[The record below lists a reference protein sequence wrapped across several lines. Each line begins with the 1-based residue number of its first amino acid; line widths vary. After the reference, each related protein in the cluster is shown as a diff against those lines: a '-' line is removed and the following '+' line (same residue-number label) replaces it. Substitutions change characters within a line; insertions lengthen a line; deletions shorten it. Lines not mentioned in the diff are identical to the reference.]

1 MTKLGLTSLAA
12 VFLTCFACGIHPVL
26 ASGCGFSLAGTDE
39 KRIVVGFEL
48 PPWELDPVDV
58 SGVPLTRIRTG
69 CAEDILKAGFPVL
82 PQYKAVVALPP
93 GSAVSS
99 RWNPGNT
106 LRMRAGRIMPAQ
118 PAGQGTGDEFNFPPS
133 VTEYSSELAS
143 AGSYPEDRVLVLGP
157 KRFRD
162 LLITE
167 ILVRPFIYEPSSNT
181 LLVTVSFEVT
191 IDISP
196 QASFQGGFSGRY
208 SEKIYE
214 DLYRDVLLNYESS
227 TGWRIPSED
236 SPTLAAT
243 PFSDGEAWVSLR
255 VPESDMYAVSGE
267 SIAHAG
273 VDLGS
278 INPASL
284 RLYRGSG
291 RMLSENPEVPDP
303 ILTDV
308 AVYLTGLEDGSFDSR
323 DRLIFYGEGL
333 DRFTASV
340 TGTISSIRHRYGN
353 HAVYWLTWG
362 GSRADGLRMT
372 ELNQPVPS
380 GTTPLTSAE
389 FWYHLEENTEYLSL
403 RLPNGDNYNPAPD
416 YWAWV
421 LDSDA
426 GGIVERN
433 FDLGRLPEAEGNYLR
448 YEFYNTGSAGELDYK
463 LFFNGAQFPGGRIK
477 PYVTVISDWI
487 AIPSGF
493 LQMEG
498 NRFTL
503 SGQKLALGFIE
514 LRART
519 ALTLGSGER
528 VIFHEADFTI
538 NPAYEFNA
546 VTATSVQAFD
556 LTLPDKP
563 VLLEVEHPA
572 AGVFRFAAPVSS
584 YKVRS
589 FAAVADG
596 AFREPDEIR
605 LEQPVNLRSRSGA
618 EYLII
623 TSRALAPQARN
634 LENFRAAEYSTAV
647 VTIEDI
653 YNEFSLGP
661 ADPVALRNFLR
672 YTFNYWPIRPR
683 FAVLFGD
690 GHNDFRGVTAQGHAK
705 VNHILPYI
713 TSGDIAVEEWFA
725 RFDNSDLPQLSLGRI
740 PVSRA
745 SEASVVV
752 DKIIKYSSGAEAGDW
767 TRRLILVADDGYTSG
782 RQCDHVTN
790 HVPGSE
796 ELDSLFPA
804 DFVRRKVYL
813 DSYPFDPPE
822 IGTRKPAANE
832 DLIAWWNRGALVIN
846 YLGHGS
852 ELTWAQERVW
862 DTERDLALLNNGYR
876 LPLVLNSSCS
886 IGRFDDYLD
895 QAMAERLLSFKGG
908 GAEVVFAGTRV
919 TFAFQNV
926 ALNKLFVKY
935 LFNQESRPVGLAHLA
950 ARLGLGGLDRGN
962 AERYSIFGDPALKL
976 HTPGKKLKIEL
987 APHVELKAGAK
998 VDFTGRVED
1007 RADNPET
1014 SFSGLAQVKFL
1025 GVGRPVD
1032 ISYQCRTAG
1041 GLLERTVSFERTPVV
1056 LFDGPVTISG
1066 GSFSGSFVLPANLA
1080 GSIPSDTMD
1089 LGSGMFIGYA
1099 TSELTDAAGASRE
1112 TPFLAGIQSLADTSV
1127 PKIRVFSQGRELVD
1141 GDRVSGSRRLE
1152 LVISDESGI
1161 NTTGRP
1167 GEQLTVEVD
1176 DGLTW
1181 SADLTPLFSYR
1192 RDSYQEGT
1200 VELDLSKAGEAL
1212 HSFRFRATDNA
1223 LNTARIELMLYVVA
1237 DGGEL
1242 TLSNVI
1248 NYPNPFS
1255 EETAICYEIS
1265 APADVLIRIFSVAGR
1280 PVRELRSYGLPAGFH
1295 STSWDGR
1302 DEYQQKI
1309 ANGVYLY
1316 KIICKSINASGKEEV
1331 EAVGKALL
1339 SR

>member
-1 MTKLGLTSLAA
+1 MKKIGFTTLAT
-12 VFLTCFACGIHPVL
+12 VFLTGFACGIQPVL
-26 ASGCGFSLAGTDE
+26 ASGCGFSLAGADE
-39 KRIVVGFEL
+39 KRIVVRFEL
-48 PPWELDPVDV
+48 PPWELEPVDV
-58 SGVPLTRIRTG
+58 SGASLAMIRTG
-69 CAEDILKAGFPVL
+69 CAEDLLKAGYPVI

-93 GSAVSS
+93 GSLASS
-99 RWNPGNT
+99 HWNAGNT
-106 LRMRAGRIMPAQ
+106 SRVQSGRIMPAQ
-118 PAGQGTGDEFNFPPS
+118 PAGQGVGDQTDAPLS
-133 VTEYSSELAS
+133 VTGYSSELAS
-143 AGSYPEDRVLVLGP
+143 SGSYPEEKVLVLGP

-162 LLITE
+162 LLVAE
-167 ILVRPFIYEPSSNT
+167 IFVRPFIYQPSSNT
-181 LLVTVSFEVT
+181 LLVTRDFEIT
-191 IDISP
+191 IDIS
-196 QASFQGGFSGRY
+196 ARESFEGRFSGRPA
-208 SEKIYE
+208 EKIYE
-214 DLYRDVLLNYESS
+214 DVYRDLLLNYESS
-227 TGWRIPSED
+227 TAWRIPSES
-236 SPTLAAT
+236 SPALAST

-255 VPESDMYAVSGE
+255 IPESDMYAVSGE
-267 SIAHAG
+267 SLASAG

-284 RLYRGSG
+284 RLYRGG
-291 RMLSENPEVPDP
+291 GEMLSEDPDAPDP
-303 ILTDV
+303 ILTEV
-308 AVYLTGLEDGSFDSR
+308 AVYLTGHEDGSFDSG

-333 DRFTASV
+333 DRFTSTVA
-340 TGTISSIRHRYGN
+340 GTISSIRHRYDN

-362 GSRADGLRMT
+362 GSIAGGLRMA
-372 ELNQPVPS
+372 ELSQPVPP
-380 GTTPLTSAE
+380 GIAPLTSAE

-403 RLPNGDNYNPAPD
+403 RLPNGNDYNPAPD
-416 YWAWV
+416 YWAWI

-426 GGIVERN
+426 GGTVERN
-433 FDLGRLPEAEGNYLR
+433 FDLGRAPEAEGNYLR
-448 YEFYNTGSAGELDYK
+448 YEFYNTGSAGEVDYT
-463 LFFNGAQFPGGRIK
+463 LFFNSAHFPGGKIK
-477 PYVTVISDWI
+477 PYDTLTRNWI

-493 LQMEG
+493 LQTEG

-503 SGQKLALGFIE
+503 SGPQLALGFIE
-514 LRART
+514 LRARS
-519 ALTLGSGER
+519 ALTLEPGER
-528 VIFHEADFTI
+528 VIFHEAELKI
-538 NPAYEFNA
+538 SPVYEFSP
-546 VTATSVQAFD
+546 VTAASVQVFD
-556 LTLPDKP
+556 LSVPDKP
-563 VLLEVEHPA
+563 VLLAVENPA
-572 AGVFRFAAPVSS
+572 AGVFRFAAPVSADI
-584 YKVRS
+584 VRS

-596 AFREPDEIR
+596 AFREPEGIR
-605 LEQPVNLRSRSGA
+605 PEQPAALRSRSGA

-623 TSRALAPQARN
+623 TSRALESQARS
-634 LENFRAAEYSTAV
+634 LENLRAAEYSTDV

-661 ADPVALRNFLR
+661 ADPAALRNFLR

-690 GHNDFRGVTAQGHAK
+690 GNNDFRGVTAEGRAK
-705 VNHILPYI
+705 ANHILPYI

-740 PVSRA
+740 PVSTA

-752 DKIIKYSSGAEAGDW
+752 DKIIKYSSGADAGDW
-767 TRRLILVADDGYTSG
+767 TRRLILVADDGYILG
-782 RQCDHVTN
+782 RQCDYVTN

-804 DFVRRKVYL
+804 DFVKRKIYL
-813 DSYPFDPPE
+813 DEYPFDPPG

-832 DLIAWWNRGALVIN
+832 DLIAWWNRGALVVN

-862 DTERDLALLNNGYR
+862 DTERDLALLGNGYR

-886 IGRFDDYLD
+886 IGHFDDYVD
-895 QAMAERLLSFKGG
+895 QAMAERLLNLKGG
-908 GAEVVFAGTRV
+908 GAVGVFAGTRV

-926 ALNKLFVKY
+926 ALNKLFVEY
-935 LFNQESRPVGLAHLA
+935 LFSQEPRPVGLAHLA

-976 HTPGKKLKIEL
+976 HAPGKKLKIEL
-987 APHVELKAGAK
+987 APHVELKAGSK

-1007 RADNPET
+1007 NTGSSES
-1014 SFSGLAQVKFL
+1014 SFSGVAQVKFL

-1041 GLLERTVSFERTPVV
+1041 SLLERSVSFKRTPAV
-1056 LFDGPVTISG
+1056 LFDGPVTISS
-1066 GSFSGSFVLPANLA
+1066 GSFGGSFVLPTNLA

-1099 TSELTDAAGASRE
+1099 TSELTDAAGASGE
-1112 TPFLAGIQSLADTSV
+1112 TAFLAGIQILADSSG
-1127 PKIRVFSQGRELVD
+1127 PRIKVFSQSGELVD
-1141 GDRVSGSRRLE
+1141 GDRVSGSQRLE

-1181 SADLTPLFSYR
+1181 SADLTQLFSYK

-1200 VELDLSKAGEAL
+1200 ITLDLSKVGEGL

-1223 LNTARIELMLYVVA
+1223 LNTARIELMLHVA
-1237 DGGEL
+1237 AEGGEL
-1242 TLSNVI
+1242 TLSSVI

-1280 PVRELRSYGLPAGFH
+1280 PVKELRNYGLAAGFH

-1302 DEYQQKI
+1302 DEYQQKV

-1316 KIICKSINASGKEEV
+1316 KIVCKPINASGKEEV